1 MAMARNEKH
10 DIFLLSSVHQCR
22 VRPKKSPVELPMSAK
37 LVRKLLKQTSELDF
51 TEDKTDGSAF
61 KGSKK
66 RKRPKEEQVAPVDT
80 KKLLQLHVQ
89 TMIRV
94 DNVIEARGEADQRSL
109 ERLQKERKTQSK
121 LRSKAKHIDGGVGN
135 SRGSSSQKSRP
146 VHVPTINKKRY
157 AQEKKEKTLR
167 DIAKLLKKTKKKPW

>member
-1 MAMARNEKH
+1 
-10 DIFLLSSVHQCR
+10 
-22 VRPKKSPVELPMSAK
+22 MSAK

-51 TEDKTDGSAF
+51 TEDKTDGSAS

-66 RKRPKEEQVAPVDT
+66 RKRPKEEPEAPIDT
-80 KKLLQLHVQ
+80 KELLQLRVQ
-89 TMIRV
+89 SMIRV
-94 DNVIEARGEADQRSL
+94 DSAIEARGEAGQWSL
-109 ERLQKERKTQSK
+109 ERLQKKRKAHSK
-121 LRSKAKHIDGGVGN
+121 LRFKAKRIDGLVGN

-157 AQEKKEKTLR
+157 AEEKKEKTLR